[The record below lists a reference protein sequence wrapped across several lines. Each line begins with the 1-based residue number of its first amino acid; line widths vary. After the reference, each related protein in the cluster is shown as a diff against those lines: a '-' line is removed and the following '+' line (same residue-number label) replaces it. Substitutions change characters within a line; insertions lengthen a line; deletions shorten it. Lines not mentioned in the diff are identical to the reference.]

1 MTAVPRTTMSE
12 RGQAVHLVA
21 RWKNHTRGPAVL
33 LCGEPVD
40 VYWEP
45 VPGAPLCQW
54 CRTTHEQIAAA
65 VAAIEGS

>member
-1 MTAVPRTTMSE
+1 VRRA
-12 RGQAVHLVA
+12 
-21 RWKNHTRGPAVL
+21 
-33 LCGEPVD
+33 VD
-40 VYWEP
+40 VYREP